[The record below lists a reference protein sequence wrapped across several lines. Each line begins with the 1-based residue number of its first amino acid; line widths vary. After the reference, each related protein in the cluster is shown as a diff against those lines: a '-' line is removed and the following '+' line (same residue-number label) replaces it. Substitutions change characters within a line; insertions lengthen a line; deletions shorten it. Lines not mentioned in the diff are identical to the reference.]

1 MRITTRFILDL
12 YRARTCINTGQST
25 TNLIM
30 RKTIIDSILAG
41 ICISLGGV
49 AFLKVGGIIGATLFS
64 FGLITVVCYKM
75 KLYTGV
81 SGFVETRRDWI
92 ELPVIITGNIV
103 GCALVALAIKT
114 TTPELVDS
122 AHKIVEGRLDKG
134 FWNVLLLA
142 VFCGFIM
149 TTVVNFARQKM
160 WLPLLFGI
168 PLFIMCGFVHSI
180 ADAFYYTLA
189 LNLGEWN
196 GQAIVVYL
204 ASIIGNFIGCNLYR
218 TMQLAAPKPKQ

>member
-1 MRITTRFILDL
+1 
-12 YRARTCINTGQST
+12 
-25 TNLIM
+25 M

-49 AFLKVGGIIGATLFS
+49 AFLKVGDIIGAVLFS

-81 SGFVETRRDWI
+81 SGFVETKKDWI
-92 ELPVIITGNIV
+92 ELPVIIIGNIV
-103 GCALVALAIKT
+103 GCALVAAAIKSAA
-114 TTPELVDS
+114 PELIDKAQS
-122 AHKIVEGRLDKG
+122 IVEARIEKG
-134 FWNVLLLA
+134 FWNVTLLA

-149 TTVVNFARQKM
+149 TTVVNFARQKI

-180 ADAFYYTLA
+180 ADAFYYNLA
-189 LNLGEWN
+189 LTPTEWT
-196 GQAIVVYL
+196 GQAISIYL

-218 TMQLAAPKPKQ
+218 TMQLAAPKK

>member
-1 MRITTRFILDL
+1 
-12 YRARTCINTGQST
+12 
-25 TNLIM
+25 M
-30 RKTIIDSILAG
+30 RKTIVDSILAG

-49 AFLKVGGIIGATLFS
+49 AFLKVGGIVGAVLFS

-81 SGFVETRRDWI
+81 SGFVETKRDWI
-92 ELPVIITGNIV
+92 ELPVIIVGNII
-103 GCALVALAIKT
+103 GCALVAMAINSAI
-114 TTPELVDS
+114 PEL
-122 AHKIVEGRLDKG
+122 AETANKIVDTRLDKG
-134 FWNVLLLA
+134 FWNVTLLA

-149 TTVVNFARQKM
+149 TTVVNFARQQM

-180 ADAFYYTLA
+180 ADAFYYSLGLGITDWTWQA
-189 LNLGEWN
+189 LL
-196 GQAIVVYL
+196 VYL

-218 TMQLAAPKPKQ
+218 FMQLGAK

>member
-1 MRITTRFILDL
+1 
-12 YRARTCINTGQST
+12 
-25 TNLIM
+25 M

-49 AFLKVGGIIGATLFS
+49 VFLKVGGIVGAVLFS
-64 FGLITVVCYKM
+64 FGLISVVCYKM

-81 SGFVETRRDWI
+81 SGFVETKQDWI
-92 ELPVIITGNIV
+92 ELPVVIIGNIV
-103 GCALVALAIKT
+103 GCALVAAAIKT
-114 TTPELVDS
+114 AIPELVEN
-122 AHKIVEGRLDKG
+122 ANKIVESRLDKG
-134 FWNVLLLA
+134 FGNVMLLA

-149 TTVVNFARQKM
+149 TTVVNFARQKN

-189 LNLGEWN
+189 MEWS
-196 GQAIVVYL
+196 QWTVSTFIVYL

-218 TMQLAAPKPKQ
+218 TLQLAAPKQDK

>member
-1 MRITTRFILDL
+1 
-12 YRARTCINTGQST
+12 
-25 TNLIM
+25 M

-49 AFLKVGGIIGATLFS
+49 AFLKVGGIIGAILFS

-81 SGFVETRRDWI
+81 SGFVETRQDWI
-92 ELPVIITGNIV
+92 ELPVIILGNIA
-103 GCALVALAIKT
+103 GCALVAIAIST
-114 TTPELVDS
+114 ALPDLT
-122 AHKIVEGRLDKG
+122 ANAQNIVQARLEKG
-134 FWNVLLLA
+134 FWNVMLLA

-180 ADAFYYTLA
+180 ADAFYYSLA
-189 LNLGEWN
+189 LTA
-196 GQAIVVYL
+196 QPCTSHTIIVYL

-218 TMQLAAPKPKQ
+218 TLQLAAK

>member
-1 MRITTRFILDL
+1 
-12 YRARTCINTGQST
+12 
-25 TNLIM
+25 M

-49 AFLKVGGIIGATLFS
+49 VFLKVGGIIGAVLFS
-64 FGLITVVCYKM
+64 FGLISVVCYKM

-81 SGFVETRRDWI
+81 SGFVETKQDWI
-92 ELPVIITGNIV
+92 ELPVVILGNIV
-103 GCALVALAIKT
+103 GCALVAAAIKT
-114 TTPELVDS
+114 AIPELVEN
-122 AHKIVEGRLDKG
+122 AHKIVESRLDKG
-134 FWNVLLLA
+134 FWNVVLLA

-149 TTVVNFARQKM
+149 TTVVNFARQKN

-189 LNLGEWN
+189 LEWS
-196 GQAIVVYL
+196 QWTTSIIIVYL

-218 TMQLAAPKPKQ
+218 TLQLAAPKQDK

>member
-1 MRITTRFILDL
+1 
-12 YRARTCINTGQST
+12 
-25 TNLIM
+25 M

-49 AFLKVGGIIGATLFS
+49 AFLKVGGIIGAVLFS

-81 SGFVETRRDWI
+81 SGFVETRQDWI
-92 ELPVIITGNIV
+92 ELPVIILGNIL
-103 GCALVALAIKT
+103 GCAIVALAIKT
-114 TTPELVDS
+114 AIPELVDTVRT
-122 AHKIVEGRLDKG
+122 IVDGRVEKG
-134 FWNVLLLA
+134 FWNVVLLA
-142 VFCGFIM
+142 IFCGFIM

-189 LNLGEWN
+189 LNFNEWT
-196 GQAIVVYL
+196 GQTLIVYL

-218 TMQLAAPKPKQ
+218 TLQLAAPKQKTTNNK

>member
-1 MRITTRFILDL
+1 
-12 YRARTCINTGQST
+12 
-25 TNLIM
+25 M

-49 AFLKVGGIIGATLFS
+49 AFLKVGGIVGAVLFS

-81 SGFVETRRDWI
+81 SGFVETKQDWI
-92 ELPVIITGNIV
+92 ELPVIILGNIV
-103 GCALVALAIKT
+103 GCALVAAAIKASI
-114 TTPELVDS
+114 PELVEK
-122 AHKIVEGRLDKG
+122 AQGIVDGRIDKG
-134 FWNVLLLA
+134 FWNVTLLA
-142 VFCGFIM
+142 IFCGFIM

-189 LNLGEWN
+189 LNPADWTW
-196 GQAIVVYL
+196 QALIVYL
-204 ASIIGNFIGCNLYR
+204 ASILGNFIGCNLYR
-218 TMQLAAPKPKQ
+218 TMQLAAPKDKE

>member
-1 MRITTRFILDL
+1 
-12 YRARTCINTGQST
+12 
-25 TNLIM
+25 M
-30 RKTIIDSILAG
+30 RKVIVDSILAG

-49 AFLKVGGIIGATLFS
+49 AFLKVGGIVGAILFS

-81 SGFVETRRDWI
+81 SGFVETKQDWI
-92 ELPVIITGNIV
+92 ELPVIIVGNIV
-103 GCALVALAIKT
+103 GCALVALAIRSALPDLADT
-114 TTPELVDS
+114 AHTIVD
-122 AHKIVEGRLDKG
+122 GRLEKG
-134 FWNVLLLA
+134 FWNVMLLA

-180 ADAFYYTLA
+180 ADAFYYSLGLTLDQ
-189 LNLGEWN
+189 WSI
-196 GQAIVVYL
+196 QAVLVYI
-204 ASIIGNFIGCNLYR
+204 ASIVGNFIGCNLYR
-218 TMQLAAPKPKQ
+218 TLQFAAQK

>member
-1 MRITTRFILDL
+1 
-12 YRARTCINTGQST
+12 
-25 TNLIM
+25 M

-49 AFLKVGGIIGATLFS
+49 AFLKVGGIIGAVLFS
-64 FGLITVVCYKM
+64 FGLISVVCYKM

-81 SGFVETRRDWI
+81 SGFVETKQDWI
-92 ELPVIITGNIV
+92 DLPVIILGNIV

-114 TTPELVDS
+114 CIPELVDS
-122 AHKIVEGRLDKG
+122 AHKIVEGRIDKG
-134 FWNVLLLA
+134 FWNVVLLA

-149 TTVVNFARQKM
+149 TTVVNFARQQV

-180 ADAFYYTLA
+180 ADAFYYSLA
-189 LNLGEWN
+189 LGLGDWTW
-196 GQAIVVYL
+196 QVLAVYL

-218 TMQLAAPKPKQ
+218 FLHFFHPKD

>member
-1 MRITTRFILDL
+1 
-12 YRARTCINTGQST
+12 
-25 TNLIM
+25 M

-49 AFLKVGGIIGATLFS
+49 AFLKVGGIIGAVLFS
-64 FGLITVVCYKM
+64 FGLISVVCYKM

-81 SGFVETRRDWI
+81 SGFVETKRDWI
-92 ELPVIITGNIV
+92 ELPVIILGNIV
-103 GCALVALAIKT
+103 GCALVAAAIT
-114 TTPELVDS
+114 TAIPEMVDKAQS
-122 AHKIVEGRLDKG
+122 IVEARADKG
-134 FWNVLLLA
+134 FWNVTLLA

-189 LNLGEWN
+189 LNPTEWT
-196 GQAIVVYL
+196 GQYAIVYL

-218 TMQLAAPKPKQ
+218 TLQLAAPKKQ

>member
-1 MRITTRFILDL
+1 
-12 YRARTCINTGQST
+12 
-25 TNLIM
+25 M

-49 AFLKVGGIIGATLFS
+49 AFLKVGGIVGAVLFS

-81 SGFVETRRDWI
+81 SGFVETKRDWI
-92 ELPVIITGNIV
+92 ELPVIILGNIV
-103 GCALVALAIKT
+103 GCALVALAINTALPDLAT
-114 TTPELVDS
+114 TAQTIVD
-122 AHKIVEGRLDKG
+122 GRIEKG
-134 FWNVLLLA
+134 FWNVVILA
-142 VFCGFIM
+142 IFCGFIM

-180 ADAFYYTLA
+180 ADAFYYSLA
-189 LNLGEWN
+189 LGFTSWTP
-196 GQAIVVYL
+196 QAILIYF
-204 ASIIGNFIGCNLYR
+204 ASIVGNFIGCNLYR
-218 TMQLAAPKPKQ
+218 VMQLAAPKEKK

>member
-1 MRITTRFILDL
+1 
-12 YRARTCINTGQST
+12 
-25 TNLIM
+25 M

-41 ICISLGGV
+41 ICISIGGV
-49 AFLKVGGIIGATLFS
+49 AFLKVGGIIGAVLFS

-81 SGFVETRRDWI
+81 SGFVETKRDWI
-92 ELPVIITGNIV
+92 ELPVIILGNIV
-103 GCALVALAIKT
+103 GCALVALAIKSAI
-114 TTPELVDS
+114 PELADT
-122 AHKIVEGRLDKG
+122 AHKIVDGRLDKG
-134 FWNVLLLA
+134 FWNVTLLA

-180 ADAFYYTLA
+180 ADAFYYSLA
-189 LNLGEWN
+189 LGVTDWTP
-196 GQAIVVYL
+196 QALLVYL
-204 ASIIGNFIGCNLYR
+204 ASILGNFIGCNLYR
-218 TMQLAAPKPKQ
+218 TFQLAAPRQSNQE

>member
-1 MRITTRFILDL
+1 
-12 YRARTCINTGQST
+12 
-25 TNLIM
+25 M

-49 AFLKVGGIIGATLFS
+49 AFLKVGGIVGAVLFS

-81 SGFVETRRDWI
+81 SGFVETKRDWI
-92 ELPVIITGNIV
+92 ELPVIILGNIV
-103 GCALVALAIKT
+103 GCALVALAINT
-114 TTPELVDS
+114 ALPDLAATAQTIVD
-122 AHKIVEGRLDKG
+122 GRMEKG
-134 FWNVLLLA
+134 FWNVVILA
-142 VFCGFIM
+142 IFCGFIM

-180 ADAFYYTLA
+180 ADAFYYSLA
-189 LNLGEWN
+189 LGFEGWT
-196 GQAIVVYL
+196 GQAILVYL
-204 ASIIGNFIGCNLYR
+204 ASILGNFIGCNLYR
-218 TMQLAAPKPKQ
+218 FMQLAAPKGKE

>member
-1 MRITTRFILDL
+1 
-12 YRARTCINTGQST
+12 
-25 TNLIM
+25 M
-30 RKTIIDSILAG
+30 RKVIVDSILAG

-49 AFLKVGGIIGATLFS
+49 AFLKVGGIVGAILFS

-81 SGFVETRRDWI
+81 SGFVETKHDWI
-92 ELPVIITGNIV
+92 ELPVIIVGNIV
-103 GCALVALAIKT
+103 GCALVALAIRSALPDLADT
-114 TTPELVDS
+114 AHTIVD
-122 AHKIVEGRLDKG
+122 GRLEKG
-134 FWNVLLLA
+134 FWNVMLLA

-180 ADAFYYTLA
+180 ADAFYYSLGLTLDQ
-189 LNLGEWN
+189 WSI
-196 GQAIVVYL
+196 QAVLVYI
-204 ASIIGNFIGCNLYR
+204 ASIVGNFIGCNLYR
-218 TMQLAAPKPKQ
+218 TLQFAAQK

>member
-1 MRITTRFILDL
+1 
-12 YRARTCINTGQST
+12 
-25 TNLIM
+25 M

-41 ICISLGGV
+41 ICISIGGV
-49 AFLKVGGIIGATLFS
+49 AFLKVGDIIGAILFS

-81 SGFVETRRDWI
+81 SGFVETKKDWI
-92 ELPVIITGNIV
+92 ELPVIIIGNIV
-103 GCALVALAIKT
+103 GCAFVAAAIKSAA
-114 TTPELVDS
+114 PELIDKAQS
-122 AHKIVEGRLDKG
+122 IVEARIEKG
-134 FWNVLLLA
+134 FWNVTLLA

-149 TTVVNFARQKM
+149 TTVVNFARQKI

-180 ADAFYYTLA
+180 ADAFYYNLA
-189 LNLGEWN
+189 LTPTEWT
-196 GQAIVVYL
+196 GQAIIIYL

-218 TMQLAAPKPKQ
+218 TMQLAAPKK

>member
-1 MRITTRFILDL
+1 
-12 YRARTCINTGQST
+12 
-25 TNLIM
+25 M

-49 AFLKVGGIIGATLFS
+49 AFLKVGGIVGAVLFS

-92 ELPVIITGNIV
+92 ELPVIIVGNIV
-103 GCALVALAIKT
+103 GCGLVALAIRAAI
-114 TTPELVDS
+114 PDLVDT
-122 AHKIVEGRLDKG
+122 AHKIVESRIDKG
-134 FWNVLLLA
+134 FWNVMLLA
-142 VFCGFIM
+142 IFCGFIM

-189 LNLGEWN
+189 LLPGEWT
-196 GQAIVVYL
+196 GQTLIIYL

-218 TMQLAAPKPKQ
+218 TLQLAAPKQKQ

>member
-1 MRITTRFILDL
+1 
-12 YRARTCINTGQST
+12 
-25 TNLIM
+25 M
-30 RKTIIDSILAG
+30 RKIIVDSILAG

-49 AFLKVGGIIGATLFS
+49 AFLKVGGILGAVLFS

-81 SGFVETRRDWI
+81 SGFVETKRDWI
-92 ELPVIITGNIV
+92 ELPVIIVGNIV

-114 TTPELVDS
+114 ALPQLVES
-122 AHKIVEGRLDKG
+122 ARTIVDGRMTSG
-134 FWNVLLLA
+134 FWNVLILA

-149 TTVVNFARQKM
+149 TTVVNFARQSI

-180 ADAFYYTLA
+180 ADAFYYSLA
-189 LNLGEWN
+189 LNFGDWTW
-196 GQAIVVYL
+196 QALIVYL
-204 ASIIGNFIGCNLYR
+204 ASIIGNFVGCNLYR
-218 TMQLAAPKPKQ
+218 FMQLAAK

>member
-1 MRITTRFILDL
+1 
-12 YRARTCINTGQST
+12 
-25 TNLIM
+25 M

-49 AFLKVGGIIGATLFS
+49 AFLKVGGIIGAVLFS

-81 SGFVETRRDWI
+81 SGFVETKQDWI
-92 ELPVIITGNIV
+92 ELPVIILGNIV
-103 GCALVALAIKT
+103 GCELVALAIGSAQ
-114 TTPELVDS
+114 PDLVDT
-122 AHKIVEGRLDKG
+122 AHTIVDGRLDKG

-168 PLFIMCGFVHSI
+168 PLFIICGFVHSI
-180 ADAFYYTLA
+180 ADAFYYTLG
-189 LNLGEWN
+189 LTLDQWS
-196 GQAIVVYL
+196 GQAILVYL

-218 TMQLAAPKPKQ
+218 TLQFTAEK

>member
-1 MRITTRFILDL
+1 
-12 YRARTCINTGQST
+12 
-25 TNLIM
+25 M

-49 AFLKVGGIIGATLFS
+49 AFLKVGGIIGAVLFS
-64 FGLITVVCYKM
+64 FGLISVVCYKM

-81 SGFVETRRDWI
+81 SGFVSSKRDWL
-92 ELPVIITGNIV
+92 ELPVIILGNIV
-103 GCALVALAIKT
+103 GCALVALAINSAI
-114 TTPELVDS
+114 PEL
-122 AHKIVEGRLDKG
+122 AETARKIVAGRVDKG
-134 FWNVLLLA
+134 FLNVTLLA

-180 ADAFYYTLA
+180 ADAFYYCLA
-189 LNLGEWN
+189 LGATGWTL
-196 GQAIVVYL
+196 QTLSVYL
-204 ASIIGNFIGCNLYR
+204 ASILGNFIGCNLYR
-218 TMQLAAPKPKQ
+218 VFQLAAPMAASDDK

>member
-1 MRITTRFILDL
+1 
-12 YRARTCINTGQST
+12 
-25 TNLIM
+25 M

-41 ICISLGGV
+41 ICISIGGTV
-49 AFLKVGGIIGATLFS
+49 FLKVGGIIGAVLFS

-81 SGFVETRRDWI
+81 SGFIETKQDWI
-92 ELPVIITGNIV
+92 DLPVIILGNIV
-103 GCALVALAIKT
+103 GCAIVAIAIRAAI
-114 TTPELVDS
+114 PELVHTARS
-122 AHKIVEGRLDKG
+122 IVDARLEKG
-134 FWNVLLLA
+134 FWNVTILA
-142 VFCGFIM
+142 IFCGFIM

-189 LNLGEWN
+189 LLPGDWT
-196 GQAIVVYL
+196 GTTLLVYL
-204 ASIIGNFIGCNLYR
+204 ASILGNFIGCNLYR
-218 TMQLAAPKPKQ
+218 TLQLAAPKK

>member
-1 MRITTRFILDL
+1 MFYIKFL
-12 YRARTCINTGQST
+12 YTFGHQANNHR
-25 TNLIM
+25 IM

-49 AFLKVGGIIGATLFS
+49 AFLKVGGIIGAVLFS

-81 SGFVETRRDWI
+81 SGFVETRQDWI
-92 ELPVIITGNIV
+92 ELPVIILGNIL

-114 TTPELVDS
+114 AIPELVDT
-122 AHKIVEGRLDKG
+122 ARTIVDGRVEKG
-134 FWNVLLLA
+134 FRNVVLLA
-142 VFCGFIM
+142 IFCGFIM

-189 LNLGEWN
+189 LNFNEWT
-196 GQAIVVYL
+196 GQTLIVYI

-218 TMQLAAPKPKQ
+218 TLQLAAQKQKTTNNK

>member
-1 MRITTRFILDL
+1 
-12 YRARTCINTGQST
+12 
-25 TNLIM
+25 M

-49 AFLKVGGIIGATLFS
+49 AFLKVGGIIGAVLFS
-64 FGLITVVCYKM
+64 FGLISVVCYKM

-81 SGFVETRRDWI
+81 SGFVETRRDWA
-92 ELPVIITGNIV
+92 ELPVIILGNIV
-103 GCALVALAIKT
+103 GCALVSLAISSSI
-114 TTPELVDS
+114 PELVDT
-122 AHKIVEGRLDKG
+122 AHKIVEGRLEKG
-134 FWNVLLLA
+134 FGNVTILA
-142 VFCGFIM
+142 IFCGFIM

-189 LNLGEWN
+189 LGFTGWTA
-196 GQAIVVYL
+196 QAFLVYL
-204 ASIIGNFIGCNLYR
+204 ASILGNFIGCNLYR
-218 TMQLAAPKPKQ
+218 TLQLAAPPRPKE

>member
-1 MRITTRFILDL
+1 
-12 YRARTCINTGQST
+12 
-25 TNLIM
+25 M

-49 AFLKVGGIIGATLFS
+49 AFLKVGGIIGAVLFS
-64 FGLITVVCYKM
+64 FGLISVVCYKM

-81 SGFVETRRDWI
+81 SGFVETKQDWI
-92 ELPVIITGNIV
+92 ELPVIILGNIV
-103 GCALVALAIKT
+103 GCALLAAAIKT
-114 TTPELVDS
+114 AIPEMVDKAQS
-122 AHKIVEGRLDKG
+122 IVEARADKG
-134 FWNVLLLA
+134 FWNVTLLA

-189 LNLGEWN
+189 LNPTEWT
-196 GQAIVVYL
+196 GQYAIVYL

-218 TMQLAAPKPKQ
+218 TLQLAAPKKQ